1 MPLFAC
7 AICSQKRSP
16 FKAFCRECTVLFA
29 IVKENLGKVGLTG
42 LIDSLLKTGIRKEKV
57 KLFLEADQ
65 PGRGSVLDQITAAL
79 TNDLA
84 SGIGVKECDMSALD
98 VRRIR
103 QNPVFGSSTK
113 PIDS

>member
-7 AICSQKRSP
+7 AICRQTRSP
-16 FKAFCRECTVLFA
+16 FKAFCGDCTVLFA
-29 IVKENLGKVGLTG
+29 VVKENLGKVGLTQ
-42 LIDSLLKTGIRKEKV
+42 LIDALLQTGIAKENVKV
-57 KLFLEADQ
+57 FLEVDQ

-84 SGIGVKECDMSALD
+84 TGIGVKECDMSALD
-98 VRRIR
+98 VQRIR
-103 QNPVFGSSTK
+103 KNPVFGSSTK